1 MTQKFETKAEWYVYY
16 SENSDQKRWV
26 YIDKDMAD
34 ALLYSMR
41 TLCPF
46 IELYE
51 DLLKFDGQKREE
63 DIMRAE
69 GILSGLTGNKI
80 PDRWYSV
87 DYNTAFMFIDAL
99 IATKRIIRNLSEC
112 FTLRNLLVKVEKA
125 LGIFDIKWWNKEIKH
140 PEQLPDCMKVVYEPF
155 EKDPCNPKNV
165 KVFLEGQHD
174 DESDWVE
181 IKECILEPGML
192 VDVSKEIKKHVTS
205 FKKFRFVKKTIDKEL
220 ERLNYSLIDKEDGF
234 IYKIED

>member
-16 SENSDQKRWV
+16 SENYDQKRWV

-46 IELYE
+46 MELYA

-69 GILSGLTGNKI
+69 GILSGLTGDKI
-80 PDRWYSV
+80 QDRWYSV

-99 IATKRIIRNLSEC
+99 VATKRAIRTYPPNIATIAMTGKIC
-112 FTLRNLLVKVEKA
+112 RAIDV
-125 LGIFDIKWWNKEIKH
+125 FDIKWWDKKIKH
-140 PEQLPDCMKVVYEPF
+140 PEQLPDCMKVVYEPLK
-155 EKDPCNPKNV
+155 KDPCNPKNV
-165 KVFLEGQHD
+165 KVFLEGKYD

-181 IKECILEPGML
+181 IKECELEPGTT
-192 VDVSKEIKKHVTS
+192 VDITKETKKYVKT
-205 FKKFRFVKKTIDKEL
+205 FKEFRFVRRIVDKTLVRSGI
-220 ERLNYSLIDKEDGF
+220 SLFDPEDD
-234 IYKIED
+234 IEYKIEE

>member
-16 SENSDQKRWV
+16 SENYDQKRWV
-26 YIDKDMAD
+26 CIDKDMAD
-34 ALLYSMR
+34 ALLYSMK

-46 IELYE
+46 MEVYE
-51 DLLKFDGQKREE
+51 DLLKFDGQKRAE
-63 DIMRAE
+63 DIMRAD
-69 GILSGLTGNKI
+69 GILSELTGDRI
-80 PDRWYSV
+80 LDRWYSV

-99 IATKRIIRNLSEC
+99 VATKRAIRTYPPSRV
-112 FTLRNLLVKVEKA
+112 TIA
-125 LGIFDIKWWNKEIKH
+125 LTDKICRALDVFDIKWWNKEIKH

-165 KVFLEGQHD
+165 KIFLEGQYD

-181 IKECILEPGML
+181 IKECKLEPGML

-220 ERLNYSLIDKEDGF
+220 ERLNYALIDKENGVT
-234 IYKIED
+234 YRIED

>member
-16 SENSDQKRWV
+16 SENYDQKRWV
-26 YIDKDMAD
+26 CIDKDMAE

-41 TLCPF
+41 TLYPF
-46 IELYE
+46 MELYE
-51 DLLKFDGQKREE
+51 DLLGFDGQKRMD
-63 DIMRAE
+63 DITRAE
-69 GILSGLTGNKI
+69 GILSGLTGDKI
-80 PDRWYSV
+80 LDRWCIV

-99 IATKRIIRNLSEC
+99 VATKRIIIKLSEC
-112 FTLRNLLVKVEKA
+112 FTLRSLRVKVENA
-125 LGIFDIKWWNKEIKH
+125 LCIFDIKYWDKKIKH

-165 KVFLEGQHD
+165 KVFLEGRYD

-181 IKECILEPGML
+181 IKECKLEPGML

-220 ERLNYSLIDKEDGF
+220 ERLNYALVDKEDGF